1 MRPTRSCRKHR
12 YRSVSSPLLNLVYK
26 AKQTRWPAKVVRHE
40 HSVSNASGRQ
50 TLRPRLRGSAM
61 PGAFPQL
68 FSPLEIRGH
77 TLRNRV
83 FSTGHMAVMLDD
95 GVPSDAMVAYHA
107 AKAKGG
113 AALTII
119 EAARVHPSGNSGRPA
134 IRAYDPDC
142 ITGYAKLAAA
152 CQAEGCKIFG
162 QLSHPGREM
171 TMAADGTHAVAY
183 APSAVPNERFHVM
196 PRPMSSRLIGDVI
209 AGFEKS
215 AGHLRE
221 AGLDGV
227 EIVAS
232 HGYLL
237 GQFLNPRVNLRE
249 DAYGGSFENRLRIVR
264 EAIEATRA
272 GAGESMVV
280 GIRLSGE
287 EKDHDGIEQDEMLEI
302 ARVLGDHA
310 DLDYLN
316 VTAGTSAGLAG
327 STHIVPSMRFDA
339 GYTAPLAAAIRAV
352 VPKPVF
358 VAGRINQPQTAENI
372 LETKSA
378 DMCGMTRALISDP
391 EMPRKAQQGDID
403 DIRACVAC
411 NQACIG
417 HMLNACSISCIQH
430 PETGRELTYGT
441 RKPAKT
447 RRKVMVIGGGP
458 AGLKAAAV
466 AAERG
471 HAVVLYEAGPQLGGQ
486 VNLAQR
492 LPGRAEFGGVITN
505 LAREVT
511 RSGAKVH
518 LKSAISEAHIQTE
531 SPDAIILATG
541 ATAYAPD
548 IEGAEEAHIVSAAQ
562 VLEGQ
567 ANVGARVAIADWRCD
582 WVGLGLAEML
592 AREGCH
598 VRLAVNGMVAGQT
611 IPQYARDQWLGELHK
626 LGVEVLPHMRLYG
639 ADGQDAYFQ
648 HTLSGEAVIL
658 NDVDTLV
665 TALGSRSETTLEEKL
680 TDWPGEIHVIG
691 DGLCPRTVEEAV
703 LEGLK
708 AGSAV

>member
-1 MRPTRSCRKHR
+1 MS
-12 YRSVSSPLLNLVYK
+12 
-26 AKQTRWPAKVVRHE
+26 
-40 HSVSNASGRQ
+40 
-50 TLRPRLRGSAM
+50 
-61 PGAFPQL
+61 GAFPRL
-68 FSPLEIRGH
+68 FSPLQIRGQ
-77 TLRNRV
+77 TLRNRI

-95 GVPSDAMVAYHA
+95 GVPSEAMVAYHA

-119 EAARVHPSGNSGRPA
+119 EAARAHPSGDSGRPA
-134 IRAYDPDC
+134 IRAYDPAC
-142 ITGYAKLAAA
+142 IPGYAKLAAA
-152 CQAEGCKIFG
+152 CQAEGCKVFG

-171 TMAADGTHAVAY
+171 TLAADGTHAVAF

-196 PRPMSSRLIGDVI
+196 PRPMSARLIADVI
-209 AGFEKS
+209 AGFETS

-221 AGLDGV
+221 AGLDGI

-237 GQFLNPRVNLRE
+237 GQFLNPRVNLRN
-249 DAYGGSFENRLRIVR
+249 DAYGGSLENRVRIVR
-264 EAIEATRA
+264 DVITAARA
-272 GAGESMVV
+272 GAGDRMVV

-287 EKDHDGIEQDEMLEI
+287 DKDHDGVKQGEMLQI
-302 ARVLGDHA
+302 ARALADEP

-352 VPKPVF
+352 VNKPVL
-358 VAGRINQPQTAENI
+358 VAGRINQPQTAEEI
-372 LETKSA
+372 IGTGAA

-391 EMPRKAQQGDID
+391 EMPNKALKDDID

-441 RKPAKT
+441 RKPAHT
-447 RRKVMVIGGGP
+447 RRKIMVIGGGP

-471 HAVVLYEAGPQLGGQ
+471 HAVTLHEAGPHLGGQ
-486 VNLAQR
+486 VNLAMR
-492 LPGRAEFGGVITN
+492 LPGRSEFGGVVTN
-505 LAREVT
+505 LAREVA
-511 RSGAKVH
+511 RSGAELH
-518 LKSAISEAHIQTE
+518 IKSLITEDRIRDEA
-531 SPDAIILATG
+531 PDAIILATG
-541 ATAYAPD
+541 ARSYVPSIDGTD
-548 IEGAEEAHIVSAAQ
+548 EAHIVSATQ

-598 VRLAVNGMVAGQT
+598 VRLAVNGMVPGQT
-611 IPQYARDQWLGELHK
+611 VPQYARDQWLGELHR
-626 LGVEVLPHMRLYG
+626 LGVEVLPHMRLFG
-639 ADGQDAYFQ
+639 ADAQDAYFQ

-658 NDVDTLV
+658 HDVDTLV
-665 TALGSRSETTLEEKL
+665 TALGSQSETTLEEKL
-680 TDWPGEIHVIG
+680 ADWPGEIHVIG

-708 AGSAV
+708 AGSEV